1 MSCKDYLNISL
12 PKARLYLFFRPQNHV
27 DGHTLPACLTGTKD
41 KVGQAI
47 GNRRTPAIIKT
58 LGDDISLVVTMAVL
72 FCPFRSNGYHF
83 ISDGRP
89 LVCGVIIT
97 AILRTYGWWG
107 TAGLEEMK
115 VQVALLITYS
125 SILGLSGRFT
135 SYDHWKYRKIIEN
148 LER

>member
-12 PKARLYLFFRPQNHV
+12 PKARLDLFFPPQNHV

-58 LGDDISLVVTMAVL
+58 LGDEISPAVTMVVL
-72 FCPFRSNGYHF
+72 FCPFRINGYHF

-89 LVCGVIIT
+89 LVCGGINNYDQCVV
-97 AILRTYGWWG
+97 Y
-107 TAGLEEMK
+107 
-115 VQVALLITYS
+115 QVLCS
-125 SILGLSGRFT
+125 R
-135 SYDHWKYRKIIEN
+135 
-148 LER
+148 